1 MEIEVDENGFPILMK
16 SLIDGMVVLFE
27 SENCGT
33 VMSLGESV
41 DDLKIGY
48 ASNAF
53 ISCSRKDIWEKYE
66 GEITLKNK

>member
-1 MEIEVDENGFPILMK
+1 MEIEVDEEGFPVLME
-16 SLIDGMVVLFE
+16 SLNDGLVVLFE

-33 VMSLGESV
+33 VVSLGKNV